1 MKTKYQELPCGYAEV
16 LETAQHSL
24 IATIQKLYEMVR
36 KGQTWELGE
45 PNINDPGPPLVQ
57 SIALKLGCIRPKSD
71 VDLPVHT
78 VIPENKGDL
87 LRLRHQLEEYSKKC
101 RPQQQQQQPV
111 IKQRPQMK
119 QQEEVTDTGPS
130 AYNRTERASSS
141 EPVHSGLETHY
152 TEQAFS
158 KNTITLSSH
167 RLTTGSDF
175 QFNPQT
181 PEMDTPLPSTLNN
194 LSWVV
199 TPRIHPNDLTITF
212 LQPAI
217 RMQNGMLN
225 ERLVESEAGINK
237 PQSLSG
243 VNLCAMMGMV
253 MGEQMTY
260 SGYDDESMLQG
271 PPGYEDPY
279 SYIMPE

>member
-1 MKTKYQELPCGYAEV
+1 MKTKYQEPPCGYAEV

-45 PNINDPGPPLVQ
+45 PNINDPGLPLVQ

-87 LRLRHQLEEYSKKC
+87 LRLRLQLEEYSKK
-101 RPQQQQQQPV
+101 
-111 IKQRPQMK
+111 
-119 QQEEVTDTGPS
+119 S
-130 AYNRTERASSS
+130 YNRTERASSS
-141 EPVHSGLETHY
+141 EPVHSGFETHY
-152 TEQAFS
+152 TKQAFS
-158 KNTITLSSH
+158 KNTITLSPQ

-175 QFNPQT
+175 QFNP
-181 PEMDTPLPSTLNN
+181 PPSEMDTPPPSTLNL

-199 TPRIHPNDLTITF
+199 TPRIHPNDLTMAF
-212 LQPAI
+212 LQQAI

-225 ERLVESEAGINK
+225 ERLAESEAGINK

-243 VNLCAMMGMV
+243 ANLCAMMGMV

-271 PPGYEDPY
+271 PPDEEDPY
-279 SYIMPE
+279 SYITPE